1 MMWGNGRPLDPVKRH
16 MTEMKMKNGKLV
28 LAVAAVIASTG
39 AGAQEYPTRT
49 ITMVVPLAAGGSAD
63 VVGRLLAQS
72 MSEHLGRT
80 VIVENVVGAGGMVG
94 ASKVAKAAPDGYQIL
109 LGTVGTQAQNQTL
122 YKTPLYD
129 STKDFEA
136 VGLAVDVP
144 IILQTTKDFPG
155 DRLPD
160 VVSNI
165 KANAAKLSYGSPGA
179 GSSNHLAC
187 VLFNAAIGADV
198 THIPYRAS
206 GELFQ
211 DMITGRLDYWCPT
224 TTAAATLGDKVKTIV
239 TFSRERLATLPDV
252 PTARE
257 SGLKDFEAGT
267 WFGLF
272 LPRGA
277 PSGIRQKLNEAL
289 GKALDSPAVLAKLRE
304 TGVTAVSRDRRSPAY
319 LSEYVATQVKKWE
332 GPIKASGVSM

>member
-1 MMWGNGRPLDPVKRH
+1 MQNARLA
-16 MTEMKMKNGKLV
+16 
-28 LAVAAVIASTG
+28 LAVAAVIAAG
-39 AGAQEYPTRT
+39 AVHAQEYPARN
-49 ITMVVPLAAGGSAD
+49 ITLVVPLAAGGSAD
-63 VVGRLLAQS
+63 VVGRILAQS
-72 MSEHLGRT
+72 MSEQLGRT
-80 VIVENVVGAGGMVG
+80 IVVENVVGAGGMVG
-94 ASKVAKAAPDGYQIL
+94 ASKVAKAPPDGYQVL

-122 YKTPLYD
+122 YKAPLYD
-129 STKDFEA
+129 STKDFEP

-144 IILQTTKDFPG
+144 IILQVKKSFPAAS
-155 DRLPD
+155 PSD
-160 VVSNI
+160 VISHI
-165 KANAAKLSYGSPGA
+165 KANASKLSYGSPGA

-198 THIPYRAS
+198 THIPYRQS

-224 TTAAATLGDKVKTIV
+224 TTAAATLGDKVTTVV
-239 TFSRERLATLPDV
+239 TFSRVRLAVLPNV

-272 LPRGA
+272 LPKGTA
-277 PSGIRQKLNEAL
+277 AGITQKLNDAL
-289 GKALDSPAVLAKLRE
+289 GKALDSPAVVAKLRE

-319 LSEYVATQVKKWE
+319 LSRYVASEVKKWE

>member
-1 MMWGNGRPLDPVKRH
+1 MHNAR
-16 MTEMKMKNGKLV
+16 LV
-28 LAVAAVIASTG
+28 LAVAAAIAST
-39 AGAQEYPTRT
+39 AVSAQEYPTRN
-49 ITMVVPLAAGGSAD
+49 ITLVVPLAAGGSAD

-80 VIVENVVGAGGMVG
+80 VIVENVAGAGGMVG

-122 YKTPLYD
+122 YKAPLYD
-129 STKDFEA
+129 STKDFDA

-144 IILQTTKDFPG
+144 IILQTKKDFPG

-160 VVSNI
+160 VIRHI
-165 KANAAKLSYGSPGA
+165 KANASKLSYGSPGA

-198 THIPYRAS
+198 THIPYRQS

-239 TFSRERLATLPDV
+239 TFSRGRLEALPNV

-257 SGLKDFEAGT
+257 AGLKDFEAGT

-272 LPRGA
+272 LPKGA
-277 PSGIRQKLNEAL
+277 PAGVRQKLNEAL
-289 GKALDSPAVLAKLRE
+289 GNALDGPTVVAKLRE
-304 TGVTAVSRDRRSPAY
+304 TGVTAVPRERRSPAY
-319 LSEYVATQVKKWE
+319 LSEFVASEVKKWE

>member
-1 MMWGNGRPLDPVKRH
+1 MHNAR
-16 MTEMKMKNGKLV
+16 LV
-28 LAVAAVIASTG
+28 LAVAAAIAST
-39 AGAQEYPTRT
+39 AVSAQEYPTRN
-49 ITMVVPLAAGGSAD
+49 ITLVVPLAAGGSAD
-63 VVGRLLAQS
+63 VVGRLLAQT
-72 MSEHLGRT
+72 MSEYLGRT
-80 VIVENVVGAGGMVG
+80 VIVENVAGAGGMVG

-122 YKTPLYD
+122 YKAPLYD
-129 STKDFEA
+129 STKDFDA

-144 IILQTTKDFPG
+144 IILQTKKDFPG

-160 VVSNI
+160 VIRHI
-165 KANAAKLSYGSPGA
+165 KANASKLSYGSPGA

-198 THIPYRAS
+198 THIPYRQS

-239 TFSRERLATLPDV
+239 TFSRGRLEALPNV

-257 SGLKDFEAGT
+257 AGLKDFEAGT

-272 LPRGA
+272 LPKGA
-277 PSGIRQKLNEAL
+277 PAGVRQKLNEAL
-289 GKALDSPAVLAKLRE
+289 GNALDGPTVVAKLRE
-304 TGVTAVSRDRRSPAY
+304 TGVTAVPRERRSPAY
-319 LSEYVATQVKKWE
+319 LSEFVASEVKKWE

>member
-1 MMWGNGRPLDPVKRH
+1 
-16 MTEMKMKNGKLV
+16 MKMHSARLI
-28 LAVAAVIASTG
+28 LAIAATIASTA
-39 AGAQEYPTRT
+39 AGAQDYPARN

-72 MSEHLGRT
+72 MSEQLGRT
-80 VIVENVVGAGGMVG
+80 IIVENVVGAGGMVG
-94 ASKVAKAAPDGYQIL
+94 ASKVAKAAPDGYQVL

-129 STKDFEA
+129 STRDFEP

-144 IILQTTKDFPG
+144 IILQTKKDFPA
-155 DRLPD
+155 DQLPD
-160 VVSNI
+160 VISHI
-165 KANAAKLSYGSPGA
+165 KANAAKMSYGSPGA

-187 VLFNAAIGADV
+187 VLFNAAIGAEV
-198 THIPYRAS
+198 THIPYRQS

-224 TTAAATLGDKVKTIV
+224 TTAAATLGDKVKTIA
-239 TFSRERLATLPDV
+239 TFSRERLDTLANV

-257 SGLKDFEAGT
+257 AGLKDFEAGT

-272 LPRGA
+272 LPKGTA
-277 PSGIRQKLNEAL
+277 TAVRQKLNDAL
-289 GKALDSPAVLAKLRE
+289 GKALDSPTVLAKLRE

-319 LSEYVATQVKKWE
+319 LSEFVASEVKKWE